1 MMAGTELAV
10 NSVVYEE
17 EEEVGYETEL
27 RASTDRGKKMRTVGG
42 HPTTCGWN

>member
-17 EEEVGYETEL
+17 EEEGYMNLAKGE
-27 RASTDRGKKMRTVGG
+27 
-42 HPTTCGWN
+42 H

>member
-17 EEEVGYETEL
+17 EEEEGYVNLTK
-27 RASTDRGKKMRTVGG
+27 GKQWQGNEDVWRT
-42 HPTTCGWN
+42 PDD